1 VTDADAD
8 AVADVVERRVREHH
22 AAFLD
27 AVATAARVTAAS
39 WDGATAADRRA
50 VVDPFERVLAET
62 GTLDA
67 ATTVLADAVDAAGGS
82 LRADPVPKPPY
93 VVVTSRGLVLRA
105 TTDVGRVVVA
115 VAPFA
120 VERNPV
126 RYARRDDDAAD
137 LVDVDVH
144 ATA

>member
-1 VTDADAD
+1 M
-8 AVADVVERRVREHH
+8 
-22 AAFLD
+22 D
-27 AVATAARVTAAS
+27 AVATAGRVTAAA
-39 WDGATAADRRA
+39 WDGATADDRRA

-67 ATTVLADAVDAAGGS
+67 ATVVLADAVDAAGGS
-82 LRADPVPKPPY
+82 LRADLVPKPPY

-120 VERNPV
+120 VERDPV
-126 RYARRDDDAAD
+126 RYALRDADAAD
-137 LVDVDVH
+137 LLDVRVH
-144 ATA
+144 AKA